1 MCSIILMLIIY
12 TDVVTS
18 PLYHQSVQYPQ
29 LMFLLCYLLTIYLT
43 IPSNPSTLLL
53 LDMLFCYPWPKVCHH
68 LMLSIPLSC
77 FSVCHWWVNSF
88 RIFFFSLIFTE
99 HNIFQFYPGNLSL
112 LTFLTATYY
121 SFVCV
126 CIMPQLPYLFI
137 CLLDIWVTSI
147 SIFCTQ
153 HQIFGEGP
161 SHMKFQVKWTF
172 VRDQV
177 E

>member
-126 CIMPQLPYLFI
+126 YNATTSLPLHLPIGHLGYFHI
-137 CLLDIWVTSI
+137 HLLYTASDFWGRS
-147 SIFCTQ
+147 
-153 HQIFGEGP
+153 
-161 SHMKFQVKWTF
+161 
-172 VRDQV
+172 
-177 E
+177 